1 MKRIALILALALA
14 GVANAGTLGLLWNPH
29 SKQQSRENLT

>member
-14 GVANAGTLGLLWNPH
+14 GVANAGTLRLPGGNEP
-29 SKQQSRENLT
+29 